1 MMNQQRIPARLAHRH
16 GFTLIELL
24 VAVVIIGIIAGMVL
38 YTIAGAQRD
47 AKEAKTK
54 ATLRKLN
61 SVILQ
66 KFEEYKYRSVKINI
80 PKYFTQRNFGMTS
93 AMTTEQ
99 APPLLLAK
107 EMARIRAIVL
117 KDYMRMEMP
126 DQQLDLF
133 CVPTRVNN
141 ISLTNG
147 TTVTLDDFGGR
158 YCAPEYNL
166 LRRYFNLT
174 IVADPFMVP
183 RLSRVRS
190 IIGQEKLI
198 LRLMHLVR
206 GLKSGSPPNASM
218 QSLPIR

>member
-1 MMNQQRIPARLAHRH
+1 MMNQQRMPARLAHRH

-166 LRRYFNLT
+166 LRRYFNVISISEPVT
-174 IVADPFMVP
+174 GMVASAYNNRSMEVSTAIDA
-183 RLSRVRS
+183 SRTCR
-190 IIGQEKLI
+190 
-198 LRLMHLVR
+198 
-206 GLKSGSPPNASM
+206 KSGSPPNASM